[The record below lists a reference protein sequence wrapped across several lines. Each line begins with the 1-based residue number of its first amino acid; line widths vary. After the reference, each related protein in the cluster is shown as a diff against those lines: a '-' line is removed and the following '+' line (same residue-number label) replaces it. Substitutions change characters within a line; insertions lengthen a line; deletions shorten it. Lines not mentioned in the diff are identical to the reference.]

1 LEQEMSDEPTSE
13 SADDE
18 ETSTGEKE
26 AAETC
31 PQPEHAWKALSLVN
45 EWIRHAETKAAAVLA
60 AAGVTGGVLY
70 NLVKSQQH
78 PSCVINVLAM
88 LCGGLVF
95 AAGFCATATLIPR
108 RNVSGGAENFSN
120 LLFYSHVAL
129 AYRNDEP
136 TYAQVLAALT
146 SNPHDLTRH
155 LANQVHANSVVADRK
170 FVWATRGII
179 VLVAALATLGAL
191 AVVIGAK
198 A

>member
-1 LEQEMSDEPTSE
+1 MSEEPGPDEP
-13 SADDE
+13 
-18 ETSTGEKE
+18 
-26 AAETC
+26 AEPEPVEVALD
-31 PQPEHAWKALSLVN
+31 PQPDQAWKALSLVN
-45 EWIRHAETKAAAVLA
+45 EWIRHAETKAGAVLA

-78 PSCVINVLAM
+78 ASCLMSALPVICGLLA
-88 LCGGLVF
+88 F

-108 RNVSGGAENFSN
+108 RNVSGGPENFSN

-146 SNPHDLTRH
+146 FDPHDLTRH

-179 VLVAALATLGAL
+179 CLVGALAALGII
-191 AVVIGAK
+191 AVVIGTRSLSGG
-198 A
+198 